1 MMCKKK
7 KKKKKKE
14 VADDV
19 SSDKNDVFEIGCFD
33 WSSPEPTHVHQ
44 AFIFR
49 DYWVWAVVVVGTCVV
64 CEVPWGGEEEDGI

>member
-1 MMCKKK
+1 MCKKK

-33 WSSPEPTHVHQ
+33 
-44 AFIFR
+44 
-49 DYWVWAVVVVGTCVV
+49 
-64 CEVPWGGEEEDGI
+64 